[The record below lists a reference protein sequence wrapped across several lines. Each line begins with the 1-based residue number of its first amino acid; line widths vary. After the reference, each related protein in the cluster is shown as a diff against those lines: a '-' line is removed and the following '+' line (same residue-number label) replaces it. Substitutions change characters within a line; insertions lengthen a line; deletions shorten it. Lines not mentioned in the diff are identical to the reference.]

1 MVESVSIGA
10 AFLAGIIAFLS
21 PCVLPIIPGYIAY
34 ISGVSAAQISANENK
49 KIDWNVVYSAIAFVI
64 GFSIVF
70 TALGA
75 ASTFIG
81 QILQEYKLIISK
93 IAAVLVI
100 LLGVHFTGV
109 FQSKRA
115 KEWLFAIFGISIV
128 LYGYGYF
135 RTKDFLND
143 FWLLPVIA
151 IALLIFYFTGAYQVL
166 YQQKTTEV
174 KRKPAGI
181 IGAFI
186 VGVAFAFG
194 WTPCIGPVL
203 GAILLYASQQE
214 TVMQGVVLL
223 FAFSMGLGIPFILT
237 AMAINQFFRFF
248 NFMRKYFLVIEIVGG
263 LLLIFVGILLLTNSL
278 EAISSLIP
286 LG

>member
-10 AFLAGIIAFLS
+10 AFLAGVVAFLS

-34 ISGVSAAQISANENK
+34 ISGVSAQTASQTENR
-49 KIDWNVVYSAIAFVI
+49 IDWSIVYSAVAFVI
-64 GFSIVF
+64 GFSLVF

-81 QILQEYKLIISK
+81 QLLQEYKYIISK

-109 FQSKRA
+109 FQSEKA
-115 KEWLFAIFGISIV
+115 KLWLYAIFGISVII
-128 LYGYGYF
+128 YGAGVAS
-135 RTKDFLND
+135 TGNFLND
-143 FWLLPVIA
+143 LVLLPVIG
-151 IALLIFYFTGAYQVL
+151 IALLIFYYSGL
-166 YQQKTTEV
+166 YKILYRQKTTEV
-174 KRKPAGI
+174 KKKPPGI

-214 TVMQGVVLL
+214 TVVQGVALL

-248 NFMRKYFLVIEIVGG
+248 NFMRKYFLIIEITGG
-263 LLLIFVGILLLTNSL
+263 LLLIFVGILLLTGSL
-278 EAISSLIP
+278 EKISAVLT
-286 LG
+286 

>member
-1 MVESVSIGA
+1 MGESVSIGA

-34 ISGVSAAQISANENK
+34 ISGVSAAQLSQEEVK
-49 KIDWNVVYSAIAFVI
+49 KFDINIVYSAIAFVI

-75 ASTFIG
+75 ASTYIG
-81 QILQEYKLIISK
+81 QLLQEYREIISK

-100 LLGVHFTGV
+100 LLGIHFTGI
-109 FQSKRA
+109 FQSNNIK
-115 KEWLFAIFGISIV
+115 KWLYIIFGISVAIYAV
-128 LYGYGYF
+128 TAAIT
-135 RTKDFLND
+135 RDITNDFL
-143 FWLLPVIA
+143 LLPVIS
-151 IALLIFYFTGAYQVL
+151 IVLFLFYYSGAYRIL

-174 KRKPAGI
+174 KKKPPGI

-214 TVMQGVVLL
+214 TVMQGVLLL
-223 FAFSMGLGIPFILT
+223 FAFSMGLGIPFIIT

-248 NFMRKYFLVIEIVGG
+248 NFVRKYFLFIEIAGG
-263 LLLIFVGILLLTNSL
+263 VLLIFVGILMLTGSL
-278 EAISSLIP
+278 EKISSFLNF
-286 LG
+286 

>member
-1 MVESVSIGA
+1 MVENVSVWA
-10 AFLAGIIAFLS
+10 AFLGGIIAFLS

-34 ISGVSAAQISANENK
+34 ISGVSVSSVSEEK
-49 KIDWNVVYSAIAFVI
+49 KFDLKIVYTAVAFVI

-81 QILQEYKLIISK
+81 QLLQEYKEIISK
-93 IAAVLVI
+93 IAALLVI
-100 LLGVHFTGV
+100 LLGIHFTGI
-109 FQSKRA
+109 FQSEKV
-115 KEWLFAIFGISIV
+115 KLWLGLIAVISLG
-128 LYGYGYF
+128 LYGYGYVT
-135 RTKDFLND
+135 TKDIFND
-143 FWLLPVIA
+143 FFLLVVLTI
-151 IALLIFYFTGAYQVL
+151 LLYAFYYSGAYKIL

-174 KRKPAGI
+174 KKKPPGV

-194 WTPCIGPVL
+194 WTPCIGPIL

-237 AMAINQFFRFF
+237 AMFINMFFRFF
-248 NFMRKYFLVIEIVGG
+248 NVVRKYFLVIEVIGG
-263 LLLIFVGILLLTNSL
+263 VLLILVGILILTGSM
-278 EAISSLIP
+278 EKIATFFS
-286 LG
+286 

>member
-1 MVESVSIGA
+1 MIESVSIWA
-10 AFLAGIIAFLS
+10 AFFAGLIAFLS

-34 ISGVSAAQISANENK
+34 ISGISVQSASETDK
-49 KIDWNVVYSAIAFVI
+49 KIDWSVVYAAVAFVV

-75 ASTFIG
+75 ASTFVG
-81 QILQEYKLIISK
+81 QLLQEYKAVISK

-109 FQSKRA
+109 FQSPNVK
-115 KEWLFAIFGISIV
+115 KWLFVISVISLV
-128 LYGYGYF
+128 IYGYGVF
-135 RTKDFLND
+135 STGQLLND
-143 FWLLPVIA
+143 FLFLVAIS
-151 IALLIFYFTGAYQVL
+151 IALLIFYFSGAYKIL

-174 KRKPAGI
+174 KKKPAGI

-194 WTPCIGPVL
+194 WTPCIGPIL

-214 TVMQGVVLL
+214 TVTQGVMLL
-223 FAFSMGLGIPFILT
+223 FAFSMGLGIPFIIT
-237 AMAINQFFRFF
+237 AAAINQFFRFF
-248 NFMRKYFLVIEIVGG
+248 NFMRKYFLLIEIIGG
-263 LLLIFVGILLLTNSL
+263 LLLILVGILILTGSL
-278 EAISSLIP
+278 DKITAFFTNLF
-286 LG
+286 